1 MQSSDAAVAKTN
13 GLQVGA
19 KRLKVQKKK
28 GDGEDDMGGML
39 SGNNKYTPY

>member
-1 MQSSDAAVAKTN
+1 MQSADAAIAKTN
-13 GLQVGA
+13 GLQAGS

-28 GDGEDDMGGML
+28 GDGEDEMGMM